1 MQRKQKTPI
10 VLAALLFALAAVAEF
25 AVGRSGV
32 VTDVDARERMRQ
44 AALVRVDQA
53 LARRDVAAALEAWQS
68 AYELARRTRSWRGL
82 VEAAD
87 AHLRIGAG
95 AGASAA
101 AAPRAREIYLAALSR
116 ARAERSVDGVV
127 RTAEAFAALGDR
139 EVTELAL
146 RIAASL
152 ADRTHDPA
160 AATRVETAREQLL
173 RPAFG
178 LALTTF

>member
-1 MQRKQKTPI
+1 MQRKRKVPI

-25 AVGRSGV
+25 TIARSRVASDG
-32 VTDVDARERMRQ
+32 DAGERTRQ
-44 AALVRVDQA
+44 AALARVDQA
-53 LARRDVAAALEAWQS
+53 LARRDVASALKAWQD
-68 AYELARRTRSWRGL
+68 AYDAARRTRSWRGL

-87 AHLRIGAG
+87 AHLRIGAD

-101 AAPRAREIYLAALSR
+101 AVPRAREIYLAALGR

-152 ADRTHDPA
+152 AYRSKDPA
-160 AATRVETAREQLL
+160 AATRVEAAREQLL
-173 RPAFG
+173 RPASG